1 MTDDSSSED
10 EITKR
15 ILKDSIDTDLLT
27 NDLYSNSPGKKP
39 SDKIKSINTVPI
51 KPSLR
56 YIIEDD
62 GQGHH
67 HNFIKVTPEFQ
78 EFVAKSL
85 DKHLESKIIEK
96 RKKHKKLKIDSTNE
110 SKGIHLF
117 NGSAKLLNSSYD
129 ESTTGVK
136 RKRHLK
142 NTSDEVILQR
152 ASETAVSP
160 EWILNRDAVHGWAN
174 VTKGKIMKLKSNSEG
189 TFDIISD
196 EV

>member
-1 MTDDSSSED
+1 MSDYSSSED

-27 NDLYSNSPGKKP
+27 NDLYSNSPSEK
-39 SDKIKSINTVPI
+39 SSNKIKSINAVQV

-62 GQGHH
+62 GHN

-85 DKHLESKIIEK
+85 FKHLESQIIEK
-96 RKKHKKLKIDSTNE
+96 KKKHKKLKIDNTDE

-117 NGSAKLLNSSYD
+117 NGSPKLLFSPLD
-129 ESTTGVK
+129 ETTTEIK

-152 ASETAVSP
+152 ASETAVSS
-160 EWILNRDAVHGWAN
+160 EWILNRNAVQGWAK
-174 VTKGKIMKLKSNSEG
+174 VTKGKVMKVKSNHEG
-189 TFDIISD
+189 TFDIIND

>member
-1 MTDDSSSED
+1 MSDDSSSED

-27 NDLYSNSPGKKP
+27 NDLYSSNPSKNSL
-39 SDKIKSINTVPI
+39 DKIKSINTVQI

-56 YIIEDD
+56 HIIEDD
-62 GQGHH
+62 GHN

-85 DKHLESKIIEK
+85 FKHLESEIIEK
-96 RKKHKKLKIDSTNE
+96 KKKHKKLKIDNTDE
-110 SKGIHLF
+110 SRGIHLF
-117 NGSAKLLNSSYD
+117 NGSAKLLNSSLD
-129 ESTTGVK
+129 EPTTEIK

-160 EWILNRDAVHGWAN
+160 EWILNRDAVQGWAK
-174 VTKGKIMKLKSNSEG
+174 VTKGKIMKVKSNREG
-189 TFDIISD
+189 TFDIIDD